1 MQVDDLL
8 DMITD
13 LQRRVE
19 RLEYQAVN
27 VPAKRFTAPTIE
39 QIAQR
44 MKERGVTGFTAEAFH
59 AFYQSNGWMIGR
71 NKMKSWDAALT
82 TWAQRGTVQLKSPYT
97 KEVRFYSYNDICQM
111 ALTSDNVW
119 QEYVSLQLPDRPRP
133 VWATL
138 NDATT
143 NDLLKYKVK

>member
-1 MQVDDLL
+1 MTTDDLL

-19 RLEYQAVN
+19 RLEGT
-27 VPAKRFTAPTIE
+27 PPTTRFRPPTIE
-39 QIAQR
+39 EIAHR
-44 MKERGVTGFTAEAFH
+44 MRERNLTGFTAESFH
-59 AFYQSNGWMIGR
+59 AFYQSNGWMVGR

-97 KEVRFYSYNDICQM
+97 KPVRFYSYNEICQM

-119 QEYVSLQLPDRPRP
+119 REYVSLQLPDRPRP

-143 NDLLKYKVK
+143 NDLIKYRVK